1 MKCDLPY
8 VDGFRDRHGKH
19 RYYFRRRGKRVVLP
33 GVPGSAEFVAA
44 YQTALD
50 AKPAGPAIR
59 AKAGTFDALREEY
72 LQSAEFG
79 TLRETTRR
87 EMRYVLDAICLRPNP
102 NAGGKVGD
110 NPVAKLERKHVLR
123 WRDSM
128 VTKPGAANKML
139 RVLKTLLRFGVD
151 RGYRKEN
158 PAAGIRELKGG
169 RFRSW
174 TDEELLAF
182 EARWE
187 IGTTERTG
195 YALALYTAQRRADLV
210 KMKWSHIVG
219 AAIYLRQ
226 SKTGTGLAIHMHPD
240 LLTALAAVQPRS
252 ENGILVGKRGKAFNP
267 VTFGHLMAE
276 AIEKAGLPTACV
288 LHGLRKAAARLV
300 AETGGNVSSMT
311 GHLSPKMAEEYAR
324 DASQKRM
331 SKDAVVAWSRDG
343 KKRKKTAKPG

>member
-1 MKCDLPY
+1 MI
-8 VDGFRDRHGKH
+8 
-19 RYYFRRRGKRVVLP
+19 RVN
-33 GVPGSAEFVAA
+33 
-44 YQTALD
+44 
-50 AKPAGPAIR
+50 
-59 AKAGTFDALREEY
+59 AGTFDALREEY

-79 TLRETTRR
+79 SLRETTRR
-87 EMRYVLDAICLRPNP
+87 EMRYALDAICSRR
-102 NAGGKVGD
+102 NANVGGKVGD
-110 NPVAKLERKHVLR
+110 NPVAKLERKHILR

-139 RVLKTLLRFGVD
+139 RVVKTLLRFGVD
-151 RGYRKEN
+151 RGYRKDN

-169 RFRSW
+169 QFRSW

-219 AAIYLRQ
+219 PAIHLRQ
-226 SKTGTGLAIHMHPD
+226 SKTGTGMAIHMHPD
-240 LLTALAAVQPRS
+240 LLAALAAVKTHN
-252 ENGILVGKRGKAFNP
+252 ENGILVGKRGNAFNP

-276 AIEKAGLPTACV
+276 AIETAGLPSACV

-311 GHLSPKMAEEYAR
+311 GHLSSKMAEEYAR

-331 SKDAVVAWSRDG
+331 SKDAVVAWS
-343 KKRKKTAKPG
+343 